1 MSNEKKLPDWTHV
14 PEWANYRT
22 IDANGDLFYHK
33 EKPYIFTDQWLSDG
47 EYLFCGKV
55 TPFDGWDRF
64 VERRPEPQTQ
74 DNEPPQINQPV
85 NGEWFIYMGFQFH
98 KKSETFIIPAMRGG
112 YNYDIEV
119 DSQFVA
125 IRDIEKGYVTILH
138 DTEYHGA
145 ITQEKVLHTL
155 MLFN

>member
-55 TPFDGWDRF
+55 TPFDGWDKF
-64 VERRPEPQTQ
+64 IEQRPEPQTQ
-74 DNEPPQINQPV
+74 DKEPVTWEWLQSVGFKEDPFGYYFNGVNNIGVYLSNGINEGLFRID
-85 NGEWFIYMGFQFH
+85 FI
-98 KKSETFIIPAMRGG
+98 
-112 YNYDIEV
+112 
-119 DSQFVA
+119 
-125 IRDIEKGYVTILH
+125 KGLNNMT
-138 DTEYHGA
+138 
-145 ITQEKVLHTL
+145 ITQPSGEELTREKVLQIISV
-155 MLFN
+155 FS